1 MMTGSIVVST
11 YIQ

>member
-1 MMTGSIVVST
+1 MTGSIVVST